1 MPTSLYPLLDTLQLF
16 YDTKACL
23 LICTQ
28 ESCKFA
34 LSNGPSQVVAHLRD
48 KHNIPTE
55 ARKGLHRLLKSLSP
69 KLLDPNKALLPADGS
84 ARHDKLQVYEGFA
97 CLNCPFRT
105 ISIQLMRRHQSS
117 PPEGCSSG
125 VSHTRSLRRRDL
137 DQQFECVY
145 LQTWTTGS
153 TRKYWIIKR
162 GGSIVRQVD
171 SPAVQAHLRGV
182 LTREFSRQQP
192 NPDTMTTTAPA
203 PSAGMTAF
211 ALQTPWLDRTGWDRT
226 YSNKGGQEYFV
237 GSGKV
242 YGLEDDIVSPGEDED
257 RIACLVR
264 LVDVVMSRCDETARK
279 TSRHILCWLRSNQ
292 ASSIYGKPFTLVQ
305 SSSTSKYRLLLKRC
319 LAMVCRIYRLHP
331 DRRIKVAGLA
341 LSRKQLQF
349 LDAIWTHEALG
360 DLAALNERIGRHKC
374 QVDHAQEVAGGHRE
388 SHSENTNTEG
398 EEEDDDEEDEEESEK
413 DEEEGEG
420 EEEVEDSNHDYDHD
434 QEVEEGSDKQEN
446 DGGFTAWL
454 EDLGEITEE
463 EDDQMEEEAGAARGS
478 PEELVE
484 LLFGLTLAIA
494 TQPVINGQPQTTV
507 LIYFSG
513 ILGFSLS
520 PGGGAFLPARSYTS
534 NLSGLVY
541 ILRLVL
547 LEYALPLRAYPTLA
561 LQRRPRMGQLKRL
574 QPIRRQYMVME
585 SQSPMEE
592 LLSLRNYGQ
601 VISRSD
607 TPAYLLRWSANGQA
621 VSFGD
626 KISISM
632 GQFRRLPEH
641 FIKEAARLC
650 NEMMFS
656 WDPVINLSNIT
667 DDMTNN
673 KEGFSF
679 VLHPKNKLDT
689 AYLELLHRTSR
700 AHRNSLVH
708 GGNWDWN
715 AIFQYF
721 KRDEALLSAI
731 LGGMFCTGG
740 QLPRCT
746 EVLSLLCCNGE
757 LHPRAIPGD
766 QAPQRTAE
774 PPTMS
779 TLLARIVPLKP
790 EIRLAQ
796 AIKQFEMDLS
806 DEQKAAFHSNKRQ
819 SCHSPPNIHDVMR
832 LTAEIDRRVAGN
844 VGGGRCFGTRLV
856 NVLEAV
862 QQFAA
867 LGDIVVGGS
876 QNMIACGVWSLVR
889 MTLLMLVNASSWFDK
904 LSELFMTVGRS
915 APRYQAMTLLYPRS
929 RKLQSY
935 LSEYFLV
942 VVRICHDLLKLTRK
956 SMFAQ
961 FVSLMTES
969 DMSSYRSDFDLW
981 ANAIKEEMNLLM
993 AQQLQEQS
1001 RHLVS
1006 ISKTSGAE
1014 SYRKKLEDRHRI
1026 LNSCST
1032 YDYQTTWKEIRRCGN
1047 TSWFTQ
1053 QREYQD
1059 WKGRSES
1066 CTLLYSGGLGSGKSI
1081 SLANMVDDLNL
1092 NRKDN
1097 LPVAYFFCRH
1107 DVPEGNYY
1115 TGVTK
1120 WLHRR
1125 HSYTGVAFMASDS
1138 LFFPSTHRYIHAKAV
1153 KAAPLTSPRFW

>member
-125 VSHTRSLRRRDL
+125 VSHTRSPRRRDL

-420 EEEVEDSNHDYDHD
+420 EEEGEDSNHDYDHD

-757 LHPRAIPGD
+757 LHPRAQT
-766 QAPQRTAE
+766 QAG
-774 PPTMS
+774 
-779 TLLARIVPLKP
+779 TLLLHGKVGIVRFNEL
-790 EIRLAQ
+790 
-796 AIKQFEMDLS
+796 
-806 DEQKAAFHSNKRQ
+806 
-819 SCHSPPNIHDVMR
+819 
-832 LTAEIDRRVAGN
+832 
-844 VGGGRCFGTRLV
+844 
-856 NVLEAV
+856 
-862 QQFAA
+862 
-867 LGDIVVGGS
+867 
-876 QNMIACGVWSLVR
+876 
-889 MTLLMLVNASSWFDK
+889 LLMVSMGHSRQNYNPSYSSF
-904 LSELFMTVGRS
+904 
-915 APRYQAMTLLYPRS
+915 
-929 RKLQSY
+929 
-935 LSEYFLV
+935 
-942 VVRICHDLLKLTRK
+942 I
-956 SMFAQ
+956 
-961 FVSLMTES
+961 
-969 DMSSYRSDFDLW
+969 
-981 ANAIKEEMNLLM
+981 
-993 AQQLQEQS
+993 
-1001 RHLVS
+1001 
-1006 ISKTSGAE
+1006 
-1014 SYRKKLEDRHRI
+1014 
-1026 LNSCST
+1026 
-1032 YDYQTTWKEIRRCGN
+1032 
-1047 TSWFTQ
+1047 
-1053 QREYQD
+1053 
-1059 WKGRSES
+1059 
-1066 CTLLYSGGLGSGKSI
+1066 GGLLRDGTNSFTSPVFQFIRQPQIIPFIGI
-1081 SLANMVDDLNL
+1081 FSLARMLRVQMVEM
-1092 NRKDN
+1092 RIEAIGQAHPSKWYRPR
-1097 LPVAYFFCRH
+1097 LPT
-1107 DVPEGNYY
+1107 VPI
-1115 TGVTK
+1115 T
-1120 WLHRR
+1120 
-1125 HSYTGVAFMASDS
+1125 
-1138 LFFPSTHRYIHAKAV
+1138 
-1153 KAAPLTSPRFW
+1153 PRIRS

>member
-1 MPTSLYPLLDTLQLF
+1 
-16 YDTKACL
+16 
-23 LICTQ
+23 
-28 ESCKFA
+28 
-34 LSNGPSQVVAHLRD
+34 
-48 KHNIPTE
+48 
-55 ARKGLHRLLKSLSP
+55 
-69 KLLDPNKALLPADGS
+69 
-84 ARHDKLQVYEGFA
+84 
-97 CLNCPFRT
+97 
-105 ISIQLMRRHQSS
+105 
-117 PPEGCSSG
+117 
-125 VSHTRSLRRRDL
+125 
-137 DQQFECVY
+137 
-145 LQTWTTGS
+145 
-153 TRKYWIIKR
+153 
-162 GGSIVRQVD
+162 
-171 SPAVQAHLRGV
+171 
-182 LTREFSRQQP
+182 
-192 NPDTMTTTAPA
+192 
-203 PSAGMTAF
+203 
-211 ALQTPWLDRTGWDRT
+211 
-226 YSNKGGQEYFV
+226 
-237 GSGKV
+237 
-242 YGLEDDIVSPGEDED
+242 
-257 RIACLVR
+257 
-264 LVDVVMSRCDETARK
+264 
-279 TSRHILCWLRSNQ
+279 
-292 ASSIYGKPFTLVQ
+292 
-305 SSSTSKYRLLLKRC
+305 
-319 LAMVCRIYRLHP
+319 MVCRIYRLHP

-360 DLAALNERIGRHKC
+360 DLAALNELIGRHKC

-388 SHSENTNTEG
+388 SHSENTNAEG
-398 EEEDDDEEDEEESEK
+398 EEDNDEEEDEEESEK
-413 DEEEGEG
+413 GEEEGEV
-420 EEEVEDSNHDYDHD
+420 EEEGEDSNHDYDHD
-434 QEVEEGSDKQEN
+434 PEVEEGSDKQEN

-534 NLSGLVY
+534 NLFGLVY

-656 WDPVINLSNIT
+656 WDPAINLSNIT

-757 LHPRAIPGD
+757 LHPRGIYVYDRSMIYITRHHKAKKATNREFIVARFLPAQLGHILYKYLVYIRPFINMLHRERWSGTSSE
-766 QAPQRTAE
+766 AAE
-774 PPTMS
+774 SP
-779 TLLARIVPLKP
+779 LLYREGA
-790 EIRLAQ
+790 A
-796 AIKQFEMDLS
+796 LS
-806 DEQKAAFHSNKRQ
+806 SRSWQTG
-819 SCHSPPNIHDVMR
+819 R
-832 LTAEIDRRVAGN
+832 LTSILKGA
-844 VGGGRCFGTRLV
+844 T
-856 NVLEAV
+856 
-862 QQFAA
+862 
-867 LGDIVVGGS
+867 
-876 QNMIACGVWSLVR
+876 SLVWGEP
-889 MTLLMLVNASSWFDK
+889 VNSRQFRQICIGITEKHVREVYQSFNRFDDCSADASRNVTFAWQSGHRPLQRAVTYGLDGAFP
-904 LSELFMTVGRS
+904 T
-915 APRYQAMTLLYPRS
+915 
-929 RKLQSY
+929 KLQPQLLELYRWASTRWH
-935 LSEYFLV
+935 EFLHLPSFSVHTPTADNPFHWNFQSSAHAAGSSGGDVDRGYRASTPIEV
-942 VVRICHDLLKLTRK
+942 VSSSPSTSPGRIFR
-956 SMFAQ
+956 Q
-961 FVSLMTES
+961 G
-969 DMSSYRSDFDLW
+969 
-981 ANAIKEEMNLLM
+981 IQQ
-993 AQQLQEQS
+993 QQLQS
-1001 RHLVS
+1001 
-1006 ISKTSGAE
+1006 TSQDLSGIQPRESELPTGSFLNGAE
-1014 SYRKKLEDRHRI
+1014 FLEQLHREDEEIFEAELQRQRQEERARDRPNYSTNNSTKRTGHQVQGSKDIAPSSKRRRLLLTSSVEAASLDHQLYDDDSWSYRPLFGIPSEITTNNAMQQHIAILDR
-1026 LNSCST
+1026 LNSRAGFSDDKNLLRAKCKLWELGRTLEHWTQIGCQLCYVRGDMGLDHQLDDCTAAGSKVAQRLCGWLEARDLDRYIEARGRCSLCT
-1032 YDYQTTWKEIRRCGN
+1032 ETDQICRDIALSLWVQSASTEEEKNRWKQEYVSVANPDGHCGNKPAIRRAIAALCAFDGQIFGKIL
-1047 TSWFTQ
+1047 TAFVSQKHDVDLTIDSQAAEWFEQKVPHGETWVPQ
-1053 QREYQD
+1053 LLVVFD
-1059 WKGRSES
+1059 ILV
-1066 CTLLYSGGLGSGKSI
+1066 TAFDLLYQ
-1081 SLANMVDDLNL
+1081 
-1092 NRKDN
+1092 
-1097 LPVAYFFCRH
+1097 LPLV
-1107 DVPEGNYY
+1107 
-1115 TGVTK
+1115 
-1120 WLHRR
+1120 
-1125 HSYTGVAFMASDS
+1125 MASNGG
-1138 LFFPSTHRYIHAKAV
+1138 
-1153 KAAPLTSPRFW
+1153 

>member
-1 MPTSLYPLLDTLQLF
+1 
-16 YDTKACL
+16 
-23 LICTQ
+23 
-28 ESCKFA
+28 
-34 LSNGPSQVVAHLRD
+34 
-48 KHNIPTE
+48 
-55 ARKGLHRLLKSLSP
+55 
-69 KLLDPNKALLPADGS
+69 
-84 ARHDKLQVYEGFA
+84 
-97 CLNCPFRT
+97 
-105 ISIQLMRRHQSS
+105 MRRHQSS

-125 VSHTRSLRRRDL
+125 VSHTRSRRRRDL

-171 SPAVQAHLRGV
+171 NPAVQAHLRGV

-203 PSAGMTAF
+203 PSAGTTAF

-226 YSNKGGQEYFV
+226 YSNKGQREVLAALTRTCTSPGGQEYFV

-264 LVDVVMSRCDETARK
+264 LVDVVMSRCEETARK

-305 SSSTSKYRLLLKRC
+305 SSSTSKYWLLLKRC

-360 DLAALNERIGRHKC
+360 DLAALNELIGRHKC

-388 SHSENTNTEG
+388 SHSEDTNA
-398 EEEDDDEEDEEESEK
+398 EEEEEEESEK
-413 DEEEGEG
+413 EEEEGE
-420 EEEVEDSNHDYDHD
+420 EKERRRRRS
-434 QEVEEGSDKQEN
+434 
-446 DGGFTAWL
+446 GFTAWL

-463 EDDQMEEEAGAARGS
+463 EDDYVQEEADAARGS

-513 ILGFSLS
+513 ILGFSSS
-520 PGGGAFLPARSYTS
+520 PGGGAFLPARPYTS

-574 QPIRRQYMVME
+574 QPVRRQYMVME

-757 LHPRAIPGD
+757 LQPREAASLDHQLYDDDSWSYRPLFGIPSEITTNNAMQQHIAILDRLNSRAGFSDDKNLLRAKCKLWELGRTLEHWTQIGCQLCYVRGDMGLDHQLDDCTAAGSKVAQRLCGWLEARDLDRYIEARGRCSLCTETDQICRDIALSLWVQSASTEEEKNRWKQEYVSVTNPDGHCGNKPAIRRAIAALCAFDGQIFGKILTAFVSQKHDVDLTIDSQAAEWFEQKVPHGETWVPQLLVVFDMLVTAFDLYVPGPRQSD
-766 QAPQRTAE
+766 RPAGQNNTDSSNHAKGQPY
-774 PPTMS
+774 
-779 TLLARIVPLKP
+779 LRIISRNALRFLFLTNH
-790 EIRLAQ
+790 RLA
-796 AIKQFEMDLS
+796 F
-806 DEQKAAFHSNKRQ
+806 
-819 SCHSPPNIHDVMR
+819 SPHIFPDKYALR
-832 LTAEIDRRVAGN
+832 FSYRTN
-844 VGGGRCFGTRLV
+844 VGKS
-856 NVLEAV
+856 
-862 QQFAA
+862 
-867 LGDIVVGGS
+867 GDPP
-876 QNMIACGVWSLVR
+876 SLQ
-889 MTLLMLVNASSWFDK
+889 D
-904 LSELFMTVGRS
+904 
-915 APRYQAMTLLYPRS
+915 
-929 RKLQSY
+929 
-935 LSEYFLV
+935 
-942 VVRICHDLLKLTRK
+942 
-956 SMFAQ
+956 
-961 FVSLMTES
+961 S
-969 DMSSYRSDFDLW
+969 D
-981 ANAIKEEMNLLM
+981 
-993 AQQLQEQS
+993 
-1001 RHLVS
+1001 
-1006 ISKTSGAE
+1006 
-1014 SYRKKLEDRHRI
+1014 
-1026 LNSCST
+1026 C
-1032 YDYQTTWKEIRRCGN
+1032 
-1047 TSWFTQ
+1047 
-1053 QREYQD
+1053 
-1059 WKGRSES
+1059 
-1066 CTLLYSGGLGSGKSI
+1066 
-1081 SLANMVDDLNL
+1081 
-1092 NRKDN
+1092 
-1097 LPVAYFFCRH
+1097 
-1107 DVPEGNYY
+1107 
-1115 TGVTK
+1115 
-1120 WLHRR
+1120 
-1125 HSYTGVAFMASDS
+1125 
-1138 LFFPSTHRYIHAKAV
+1138 
-1153 KAAPLTSPRFW
+1153 

>member
-1 MPTSLYPLLDTLQLF
+1 
-16 YDTKACL
+16 
-23 LICTQ
+23 
-28 ESCKFA
+28 
-34 LSNGPSQVVAHLRD
+34 
-48 KHNIPTE
+48 
-55 ARKGLHRLLKSLSP
+55 
-69 KLLDPNKALLPADGS
+69 
-84 ARHDKLQVYEGFA
+84 
-97 CLNCPFRT
+97 
-105 ISIQLMRRHQSS
+105 
-117 PPEGCSSG
+117 
-125 VSHTRSLRRRDL
+125 
-137 DQQFECVY
+137 
-145 LQTWTTGS
+145 
-153 TRKYWIIKR
+153 
-162 GGSIVRQVD
+162 
-171 SPAVQAHLRGV
+171 
-182 LTREFSRQQP
+182 
-192 NPDTMTTTAPA
+192 MTTTAPA

-226 YSNKGGQEYFV
+226 YSNKGQREGLAALTRTCTSPGGQEYFV

-242 YGLEDDIVSPGEDED
+242 YELEDDIVSPGEDED

-264 LVDVVMSRCDETARK
+264 LVDVVMSRCETARK

-305 SSSTSKYRLLLKRC
+305 SWSTSKYRLLLKQC
-319 LAMVCRIYRLHP
+319 LAMVCRIYHLHP

-360 DLAALNERIGRHKC
+360 DLAALNELIGRHKC
-374 QVDHAQEVAGGHRE
+374 QVNHAQEVAGGHRE
-388 SHSENTNTEG
+388 SHSENTNAEG
-398 EEEDDDEEDEEESEK
+398 EEEEDEEEDEEESEK
-413 DEEEGEG
+413 SEEEGEG
-420 EEEVEDSNHDYDHD
+420 EEEGEDSNHDYDHD

-513 ILGFSLS
+513 ILGFSSS

-561 LQRRPRMGQLKRL
+561 LQRRPRIGQLKRL

-621 VSFGD
+621 VSFRD

-656 WDPVINLSNIT
+656 WDLVINLSNIT
-667 DDMTNN
+667 DNMTNN

-689 AYLELLHRTSR
+689 AYLELLRRTSR
-700 AHRNSLVH
+700 AHCNSLVY

-721 KRDEALLSAI
+721 KRDEALLSTI

-740 QLPRCT
+740 QLRRCT

-757 LHPRAIPGD
+757 LHPRGIY
-766 QAPQRTAE
+766 
-774 PPTMS
+774 
-779 TLLARIVPLKP
+779 V
-790 EIRLAQ
+790 
-796 AIKQFEMDLS
+796 
-806 DEQKAAFHSNKRQ
+806 
-819 SCHSPPNIHDVMR
+819 
-832 LTAEIDRRVAGN
+832 
-844 VGGGRCFGTRLV
+844 
-856 NVLEAV
+856 
-862 QQFAA
+862 
-867 LGDIVVGGS
+867 
-876 QNMIACGVWSLVR
+876 
-889 MTLLMLVNASSWFDK
+889 
-904 LSELFMTVGRS
+904 
-915 APRYQAMTLLYPRS
+915 
-929 RKLQSY
+929 
-935 LSEYFLV
+935 
-942 VVRICHDLLKLTRK
+942 
-956 SMFAQ
+956 
-961 FVSLMTES
+961 
-969 DMSSYRSDFDLW
+969 
-981 ANAIKEEMNLLM
+981 
-993 AQQLQEQS
+993 
-1001 RHLVS
+1001 
-1006 ISKTSGAE
+1006 
-1014 SYRKKLEDRHRI
+1014 
-1026 LNSCST
+1026 
-1032 YDYQTTWKEIRRCGN
+1032 YD
-1047 TSWFTQ
+1047 
-1053 QREYQD
+1053 
-1059 WKGRSES
+1059 
-1066 CTLLYSGGLGSGKSI
+1066 
-1081 SLANMVDDLNL
+1081 
-1092 NRKDN
+1092 
-1097 LPVAYFFCRH
+1097 
-1107 DVPEGNYY
+1107 
-1115 TGVTK
+1115 
-1120 WLHRR
+1120 
-1125 HSYTGVAFMASDS
+1125 
-1138 LFFPSTHRYIHAKAV
+1138 
-1153 KAAPLTSPRFW
+1153 